1 VPIVRKVS
9 KFGLNE
15 KLAFFKSASL
25 AILPPMEFWEFL
37 KQLMDPESIIQHGG
51 LVLLLLVIFA
61 ENGIVFGFFLP
72 GDSLIFL
79 SGLICA
85 TKPELLEVSI
95 STLGILMFLAAVG
108 GSLFGYYFGR
118 RVGPPLFER
127 KDSIIFKRKYL
138 DMTQTFYQKHGGK
151 TLVLGRFLPIIRT
164 FAPIIAGVIKVPI
177 GIFMFYNVVGGL
189 LWIGILCLAGYYLG
203 TTFPVIEQYV
213 GYIIIGFICITT
225 VILIRTYIKEKKAQR
240 ARNSQNPPA

>member
-1 VPIVRKVS
+1 MGIGIFIILIR
-9 KFGLNE
+9 GLSFY
-15 KLAFFKSASL
+15 LAT
-25 AILPPMEFWEFL
+25 MEFWEFL

-51 LVLLLLVIFA
+51 LVLLLLVVFA
-61 ENGIVFGFFLP
+61 ENGIVIGFFLP

-79 SGLICA
+79 AGLICA

-95 STLGILMFLAAVG
+95 VTLSLLMFLAAVG
-108 GSLFGYYFGR
+108 GSLFGYVFGR

-164 FAPIIAGVIKVPI
+164 FSPIIAGVIKVPI
-177 GIFMFYNVVGGL
+177 STLMFYNVVGAA
-189 LWIGILCLAGYYLG
+189 LWIGVLSFAGYYLG
-203 TTFPVIEQYV
+203 TAFPSIEKYV

-240 ARNSQNPPA
+240 ARKSEQSDL